1 MKIAICATG
10 NDLKAQVSSFFGRC
24 PYFLII
30 DSEDKK
36 EKVEAIPNPALSA
49 GRGAGVVA
57 VQAVVEKEIKAI
69 ICQGI
74 GPNAFA
80 VIQSAGISFYM
91 VDSPMTIQEVLEAFR
106 HDKLKPVSSPTRTAG
121 GFGRQAGMGRG
132 RGFGRYQ
139 S

>member
-10 NDLKAQVSSFFGRC
+10 DSLEAKVSPFFGRC

-30 DSEDKK
+30 NSEGKTETVK
-36 EKVEAIPNPALSA
+36 AISNPALSA

-57 VQAVVEKEIKAI
+57 VQTLVGEKVEAI
-69 ICQGI
+69 ICPGL
-74 GPNAFA
+74 GPNAFS
-80 VIQSAGISFYM
+80 VMQSAGISFYIA
-91 VDSPMTIQEVLEAFR
+91 DASLTAKEALEAFR
-106 HDKLKPVSSPTRTAG
+106 HQKLKEVSQPTSPVG
-121 GFGRQAGMGRG
+121 GFGRGRGLGRG